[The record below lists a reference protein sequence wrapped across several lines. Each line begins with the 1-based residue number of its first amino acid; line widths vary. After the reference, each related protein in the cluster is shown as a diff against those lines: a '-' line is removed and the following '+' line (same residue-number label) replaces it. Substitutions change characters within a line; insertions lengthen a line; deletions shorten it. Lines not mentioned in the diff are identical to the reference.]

1 MADTKETLQ
10 AIQKHHFWIL
20 TVVVLITAVV
30 CWWLG
35 TAAIKDSENEFR
47 TQRESTFTQLQN
59 LISRQWLANSDT
71 VSWATEKLID
81 QSEANYLAWQ
91 ELYADQQP
99 VFTWPAVDPIV
110 AKPLLESGDYLRLT
124 PGSRDY
130 RIVQEEYLERF
141 LDQRGTLKNRL
152 NLLEFK
158 PGVNPEGSPDG
169 EFGEFRGEGGEGSY
183 EGEGPGSPN
192 EDRTDE
198 LTGIVAFP
206 GFDAIFQQYPWLVQ
220 RRLPTMS
227 QIRYAQEDI
236 WIYKTLFSIIAATN
250 GDVSDYRQADVKQIE
265 VLEIGAEVPPPVSLI
280 MAELQAKA
288 GGEATPGGGEGA
300 GYGEAARSEYGGPT
314 GEGGEGTAVAGDD
327 QLTNR
332 RYLDSKNQPIP
343 SGTPPDIV
351 EYRKMPFR
359 LVLSIRQSALNNLL
373 TQLVSAELPATLTSV
388 QLFPL
393 DGAPTSSRSGGS
405 FTGGY
410 SGEGGRSPSS
420 GQGGGTPA
428 SPSKDP
434 QSDMAVEIRGFFHIF
449 NPPTLE
455 SLPEYQAKVQA
466 EQPSQPPVDSGTS
479 PARPGTSVP
488 SLGPGAEP
496 ADEGAPVE
504 PTDPTLGAEME
515 LTDEDPATD
524 PDVELP
530 EASPEAAPEPPAST
544 PAESVTEPETAEP
557 AAPSSAP

>member
-35 TAAIKDSENEFR
+35 TAAIKDSEQSFR

-71 VSWATEKLID
+71 VSWATDKLID

-91 ELYADQQP
+91 KLYADQQP
-99 VFTWPAVDPIV
+99 VFTWPAVDPII
-110 AKPLLESGDYLRLT
+110 AKPLLESGEYLTLA
-124 PGSRDY
+124 PGSRNY

-141 LDQRGTLKNRL
+141 LDQRGTLKNTL

-158 PGVNPEGSPDG
+158 PGANTENIPGG
-169 EFGEFRGEGGEGSY
+169 EFGEFSGEGGEGGY
-183 EGEGPGSPN
+183 EGESRGGSE
-192 EDRTDE
+192 EDLTAE
-198 LTGIVAFP
+198 LTGLVGFP

-220 RRLPTMS
+220 RRLPTMA
-227 QIRYAQEDI
+227 QIRYAQEDV
-236 WIYKTLFSIIAATN
+236 WIYKTIFSIIAATN
-250 GDVSDYRQADVKQIE
+250 GKLEDYRQADVKQIE
-265 VLEIGAEVPPPVSLI
+265 VLEIGAQLAPPVSLI
-280 MAELQAKA
+280 MAELQAQAGAGTTA
-288 GGEATPGGGEGA
+288 GGEGG
-300 GYGEAARSEYGGPT
+300 GYGEAARSEYGPG

-343 SGTPPDIV
+343 SGTQPDIV

-359 LVLSIRQSALNNLL
+359 LVLSIRQSSLNNLL

-393 DGAPTSSRSGGS
+393 DRAPTSSGIGGS

-410 SGEGGRSPSS
+410 SGEGGRTSQVS
-420 GQGGGTPA
+420 GGGTPA
-428 SPSKDP
+428 SPGKDP
-434 QSDMAVEIRGFFHIF
+434 QTDMAVEIRGFFHIF

-455 SLPEYQAKVQA
+455 TLPEYQAKVQS
-466 EQPSQPPVDSGTS
+466 EQPSQPPVDSGTPS
-479 PARPGTSVP
+479 ARPNAPIPG
-488 SLGPGAEP
+488 LGPAGEEP
-496 ADEGAPVE
+496 PVE
-504 PTDPTLGAEME
+504 PTDPTLDPELE
-515 LTDEDPATD
+515 LTDQDPAAD
-524 PDVELP
+524 PNVELP
-530 EASPEAAPEPPAST
+530 EVSPETPPEPPAT
-544 PAESVTEPETAEP
+544 APAEPVTEPETAEP
-557 AAPSSAP
+557 AAPPVAP